1 MQFFH
6 KFKKITFLFFI
17 LLTLNTNLIY
27 AESINGSATGANAN
41 ISSTSTNINSATD
54 ADSSNTSSNNSSTD
68 AAIPNTYSPACI
80 LMDQNSGKILYSK
93 NANTKMYPASTTK
106 IMTAILTLEN
116 CKLDDVATASH
127 NAVYSIPY
135 SYSVATIQ
143 EGKELTIEQLLN
155 VLLIPSA
162 NDAAV
167 VLAEHIAG
175 SVEAFAEMMN
185 NKAVEIGCKNT
196 HFVNPNGIHN
206 EDHYSTA
213 YDLAL
218 MGQYAMKFDV
228 FRSIVSKT
236 SYALPATAKYDKEDR
251 LFNTTNDL
259 IKKNYSSS
267 PRNYYYE
274 YATGA
279 KTGYTDAA
287 KSCIVATAT
296 KNDVSLIAVV
306 LHDSTTDAGLSQRAL
321 DCKAL
326 FEYGFNNYSEKTIV
340 NKTDVAKQI
349 TVENATKETE
359 NLDLL
364 YENSLEGLIPNN
376 VDISTYTPNIK
387 LSDNISAPI
396 FEGTKLGTATFDID
410 GFSYTCDL
418 VASHTVYKSNYTKTL
433 MELALLIIFLFILAK
448 FLHFINNRKNN
459 NRTNNYKKSKNSK
472 NIRSKNSR
480 NSKNRKYA
488 SDTRSS
494 KAVVKAKN
502 SKPAKRTSTKTLFK
516 HLGIFNHKDYE
527 KSYID
532 DFYPKY

>member
-1 MQFFH
+1 MSGYMKVLAEYSDKAGH
-6 KFKKITFLFFI
+6 KDRTGHIKRITGIITAIIMLITTAVIVPVFCCAEEVSGPDIDTPSAI
-17 LLTLNTNLIY
+17 LME
-27 AESINGSATGANAN
+27 AATGQV
-41 ISSTSTNINSATD
+41 IYEKD
-54 ADSSNTSSNNSSTD
+54 ADTVL
-68 AAIPNTYSPACI
+68 A
-80 LMDQNSGKILYSK
+80 
-93 NANTKMYPASTTK
+93 PASITK
-106 IMTAILTLEN
+106 IMTLILIFEAIEDGSINMEDPVTVSEYAASMGGSQVFLEPGEIQSVRIMIK
-116 CKLDDVATASH
+116 CIAVA
-127 NAVYSIPY
+127 
-135 SYSVATIQ
+135 
-143 EGKELTIEQLLN
+143 
-155 VLLIPSA
+155 SA
-162 NDAAV
+162 NDACVAM
-167 VLAEHIAG
+167 AEYIGG
-175 SVEAFAEMMN
+175 SIEGFVDMMN

-296 KNDVSLIAVV
+296 KDDVSLIAVV
-306 LHDSTTDAGLSQRAL
+306 LHDSTTDEGLSQRAL